1 MQREEIRAMPVFISM
16 IKKEALHLMRDSRT
30 MTVVLIMPLV
40 LLLLFGFAISTEV
53 NNVNV
58 VAVVHRHD
66 ASLLKSYG
74 QIHTSHS
81 KASCHFVKLS
91 LCCAKVRWMLL

>member
-1 MQREEIRAMPVFISM
+1 MPVFISM

-58 VAVVHRHD
+58 VAV
-66 ASLLKSYG
+66 G
-74 QIHTSHS
+74 
-81 KASCHFVKLS
+81 
-91 LCCAKVRWMLL
+91 